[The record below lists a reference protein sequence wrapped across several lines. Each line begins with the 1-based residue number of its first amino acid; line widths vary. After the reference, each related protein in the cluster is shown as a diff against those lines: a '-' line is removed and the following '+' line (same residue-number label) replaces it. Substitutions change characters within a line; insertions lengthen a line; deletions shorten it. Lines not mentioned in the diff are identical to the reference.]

1 MGALRT
7 RSGTQSGAVRVRGS
21 NATGGRRF
29 RRGMSWFGLL
39 PKALAG
45 RFRDAAHS
53 KGAKESGLGK
63 LIELHAINNAGDAL
77 VTIALATTVFFS
89 VPTGEARDRVA
100 LYLLITMA
108 PFALMAPVIGP
119 LLDRLRRGRRVA
131 IAVTMLVRAALAW
144 MMAAAVEDGG
154 LELYPEAFLVLMTSK
169 AYGVSRSAVVPRLQP
184 RSMSLVKV
192 NSRITMFGLIGTLL
206 AAPVAGLLKMTAG
219 TPWIMYAATAVFVFG
234 AILAFVLPS
243 KVDSPEGED
252 RAAFSRDA
260 PGAIHHGHFAHAR
273 RRYAGA
279 TAAHEATGAARAA
292 GATATVE
299 VTGPRDAPENGE
311 HPPPGDQNDGR
322 PTDPGADSP
331 AESPAESRPEPRPES
346 RPDGKPRK
354 TTRRL
359 RSVGPS
365 VVLALW
371 ANASLRA
378 FSGFLIMFL
387 GFLLREE
394 PVGGMDSKTALG
406 AAVVAAA
413 VGNAIGTLLGAWFKS
428 KAPEAIIVGVLV
440 VAAAS
445 AVWAAMFYGL
455 SSVIGVAAVAGLAQ
469 ALGKLSLDA
478 MIQRDIPEEV
488 RTSAFARTETALQL
502 AWVVGGGV
510 GIVLPLNGTLGM
522 GIAAAVLVLTLLLT
536 GRRLTTRRS
545 RPSRSP
551 GFRLR
556 GAR

>member
-1 MGALRT
+1 MRT
-7 RSGTQSGAVRVRGS
+7 RTEIRTGAVRVRGS
-21 NATGGRRF
+21 SAAGTGRF
-29 RRGMSWFGLL
+29 RRGVSWFGGL
-39 PKALAG
+39 PKAAGG
-45 RFRDAAHS
+45 RFRRAADS

-131 IAVTMLVRAALAW
+131 MAVTMLVRAVLAF
-144 MMAAAVEDGG
+144 MMAGAVENGG
-154 LELYPEAFLVLMTSK
+154 LELYPEAFAVLMTSK

-192 NSRITMFGLIGTLL
+192 NSRITMFGLVGTLL
-206 AAPVAGLLKMTAG
+206 AAPVAGLLKVTAG
-219 TPWIMYAATAVFVFG
+219 TPWIMYAAVVVFVFG
-234 AILAFVLPS
+234 AGLSFALPA

-252 RAAFSRDA
+252 KASFTREA
-260 PGAIHHGHFAHAR
+260 PGADHESHFPHPR
-273 RRYAGA
+273 R
-279 TAAHEATGAARAA
+279 ARAEA
-292 GATATVE
+292 KAAAKAEAKAATKAAAKA
-299 VTGPRDAPENGE
+299 DAKS
-311 HPPPGDQNDGR
+311 DTK
-322 PTDPGADSP
+322 TDAKSAAKSP
-331 AESPAESRPEPRPES
+331 AKA
-346 RPDGKPRK
+346 
-354 TTRRL
+354 TRRL
-359 RSVGPS
+359 RSVGPL

-371 ANASLRA
+371 ANASLRW
-378 FSGFLIMFL
+378 FSGFLVMFL

-394 PVGGMDSKTALG
+394 PVAGLDNKQALG
-406 AAVVAAA
+406 AVVVAAA
-413 VGNAIGTLLGAWFKS
+413 VGNAVGTGLGAWFKS
-428 KAPEAIIVGVLV
+428 KAPEAIIVGVVLTAAGSA

-445 AVWAAMFYGL
+445 FYGL
-455 SSVIGVAAVAGLAQ
+455 TTVLAVAAVAGLAQ

-488 RTSAFARTETALQL
+488 RTSAFARSETALQL

-522 GIAAAVLVLTLLLT
+522 GIAAGVLVMALVLT

-545 RPSRSP
+545 RPARSP

>member
-1 MGALRT
+1 
-7 RSGTQSGAVRVRGS
+7 
-21 NATGGRRF
+21 
-29 RRGMSWFGLL
+29 MSWFGVL
-39 PKALAG
+39 PKAIAG

-131 IAVTMLVRAALAW
+131 IAVTMLARAVLAW

-206 AAPVAGLLKMTAG
+206 AAPVAGGLKVTAG

-234 AILAFVLPS
+234 AILAFVLPA

-252 RAAFSRDA
+252 RAAFTRDA
-260 PGAIHHGHFAHAR
+260 PGAIHHGHFAQTR
-273 RRYAGA
+273 RRYAADTGTA
-279 TAAHEATGAARAA
+279 ESAAAPEGTAAEGADAGHGPPDAATG
-292 GATATVE
+292 
-299 VTGPRDAPENGE
+299 
-311 HPPPGDQNDGR
+311 GR
-322 PTDPGADSP
+322 PAD
-331 AESPAESRPEPRPES
+331 ARPP
-346 RPDGKPRK
+346 GKPRKTK

-394 PVGGMDSKTALG
+394 PVGGMDSKTALS
-406 AAVVAAA
+406 AAVAAAA

-428 KAPEAIIVGVLV
+428 KAPEAIIVGVVV
-440 VAAAS
+440 VAAVS
-445 AVWAAMFYGL
+445 AVSAAMYYGL
-455 SSVIGVAAVAGLAQ
+455 TTVIAVAAVAGLAQ

-522 GIAAAVLVLTLLLT
+522 GIAAAVLILTLVLT

-545 RPSRSP
+545 RPARSP

>member
-7 RSGTQSGAVRVRGS
+7 RSETRSGTVRVRGS
-21 NATGGRRF
+21 SATGTGRF
-29 RRGMSWFGLL
+29 RRGVSWFGGL
-39 PKALAG
+39 PKAVGG
-45 RFRDAAHS
+45 RFRRAADS

-131 IAVTMLVRAALAW
+131 MAVTMLVRAVLAF
-144 MMAAAVEDGG
+144 MMAGAVENGG
-154 LELYPEAFLVLMTSK
+154 LELYPEAFAVLMTSK

-192 NSRITMFGLIGTLL
+192 NSRITMFGLVGTLI
-206 AAPVAGLLKMTAG
+206 AAPVAGLLKVTAG
-219 TPWIMYAATAVFVFG
+219 TPWIMYAAVVVFLFG
-234 AILAFVLPS
+234 AGLAFTLPA

-252 RAAFSRDA
+252 KATFTREA
-260 PGAIHHGHFAHAR
+260 PGADHESHFPHPR
-273 RRYAGA
+273 RSKAA
-279 TAAHEATGAARAA
+279 KEAKAAASAEKAAAKTAASAEKAAAKTAA
-292 GATATVE
+292 
-299 VTGPRDAPENGE
+299 
-311 HPPPGDQNDGR
+311 
-322 PTDPGADSP
+322 
-331 AESPAESRPEPRPES
+331 
-346 RPDGKPRK
+346 K

-359 RSVGPS
+359 RSVGPL

-371 ANASLRA
+371 ANASLRW
-378 FSGFLIMFL
+378 FSGFLVMFL

-394 PVGGMDSKTALG
+394 PVAGLDNKQALG
-406 AAVVAAA
+406 AVVVAAA
-413 VGNAIGTLLGAWFKS
+413 IGNAVGTGLGAWFKS
-428 KAPEAIIVGVLV
+428 KAPEAIIVGVVLTAASSA
-440 VAAAS
+440 VAAA
-445 AVWAAMFYGL
+445 AFYGL
-455 SSVIGVAAVAGLAQ
+455 TTVLAVAAVAGLAQ

-488 RTSAFARTETALQL
+488 RTSAFARSETALQL

-522 GIAAAVLVLTLLLT
+522 GIAAGVLVMALVLT

-545 RPSRSP
+545 RPARSP

>member
-1 MGALRT
+1 M
-7 RSGTQSGAVRVRGS
+7 
-21 NATGGRRF
+21 
-29 RRGMSWFGLL
+29 L
-39 PKALAG
+39 PKAIAG

-206 AAPVAGLLKMTAG
+206 AAPVAGALKVTAG
-219 TPWIMYAATAVFVFG
+219 TPWIMYAATAVFLFG

-252 RAAFSRDA
+252 RAAFTREA
-260 PGAIHHGHFAHAR
+260 PGAEHHGFVHAR
-273 RRYAGA
+273 RRHAQDPEGAALAETAETAEATAVSEDAGTGPPPSDTEAGA
-279 TAAHEATGAARAA
+279 A
-292 GATATVE
+292 
-299 VTGPRDAPENGE
+299 DAP
-311 HPPPGDQNDGR
+311 D
-322 PTDPGADSP
+322 A
-331 AESPAESRPEPRPES
+331 
-346 RPDGKPRK
+346 RPDGKPKK

-394 PVGGMDSKTALG
+394 PVGDMDSKTALG
-406 AAVVAAA
+406 VVVVAAA
-413 VGNAIGTLLGAWFKS
+413 VGNAIGTMLGAWFKS
-428 KAPEAIIVGVLV
+428 KAPEAIIVGVV
-440 VAAAS
+440 AVAAAS
-445 AVWAAMFYGL
+445 AVAAALFYGL
-455 SSVIGVAAVAGLAQ
+455 TTVVAVAAVAGLAQ

-502 AWVVGGGV
+502 AWVAGGGV
-510 GIVLPLNGTLGM
+510 GIALPLNGTLGM
-522 GIAAAVLVLTLLLT
+522 GIAAAVLLLTLVLT

-545 RPSRSP
+545 RPARSP

>member
-7 RSGTQSGAVRVRGS
+7 RGESRTGTVRVRGS
-21 NATGGRRF
+21 SAAGSGRF
-29 RRGMSWFGLL
+29 RRGVSWFGGL
-39 PKALAG
+39 PKAVGG
-45 RFRDAAHS
+45 RFRRAAHS

-131 IAVTMLVRAALAW
+131 IAVTMLVRAVLAF
-144 MMAAAVEDGG
+144 MMAGSVEDGG
-154 LELYPEAFLVLMTSK
+154 IELYPEAFGVLMTSK

-192 NSRITMFGLIGTLL
+192 NSRITMFGLVGTLI
-206 AAPVAGLLKMTAG
+206 AAPVAGLLKVTAG
-219 TPWIMYAATAVFVFG
+219 TPWIMYAAVAVFVFG
-234 AILAFVLPS
+234 AGLSFALPA

-252 RAAFSRDA
+252 KAVFAREA
-260 PGAIHHGHFAHAR
+260 PGAEHESHFPHPLRTKAEAQ
-273 RRYAGA
+273 
-279 TAAHEATGAARAA
+279 AAQQA
-292 GATATVE
+292 
-299 VTGPRDAPENGE
+299 DAKNNGK
-311 HPPPGDQNDGR
+311 PNGKGR
-322 PTDPGADSP
+322 P
-331 AESPAESRPEPRPES
+331 
-346 RPDGKPRK
+346 K

-371 ANASLRA
+371 ANASLRG

-387 GFLLREE
+387 GFLLRAE
-394 PVGGMDSKTALG
+394 PVGGLNNKQALG
-406 AAVVAAA
+406 AVVVAAA
-413 VGNAIGTLLGAWFKS
+413 VGNAVGTALGAWFKS
-428 KAPEAIIVGVLV
+428 KAPEAIIVGVV
-440 VAAAS
+440 FTAAAS
-445 AVWAAMFYGL
+445 AVAAALFYGL
-455 SSVIGVAAVAGLAQ
+455 TTVLAVAAVAGLAQ

-502 AWVVGGGV
+502 AWVVGGAV
-510 GIVLPLNGTLGM
+510 GIALPLNGTLGM
-522 GIAAAVLVLTLLLT
+522 GIAAGVLILALVLA

-545 RPSRSP
+545 RPTRSP